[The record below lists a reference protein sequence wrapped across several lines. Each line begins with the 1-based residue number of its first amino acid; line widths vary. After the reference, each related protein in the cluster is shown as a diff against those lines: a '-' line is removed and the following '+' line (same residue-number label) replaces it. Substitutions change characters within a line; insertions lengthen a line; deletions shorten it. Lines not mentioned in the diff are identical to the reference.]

1 MRNYMII
8 PMLLLFNFTYSQ
20 QDDLINETFDDGI
33 PADWTHYSTNWGD
46 YPQWAVFSEA
56 LKEASGPY
64 FGPVSNWIQLPTV
77 DLTETTEP
85 VLTFD
90 LAMAVVDTT
99 IRFSVWYTTDSVWN
113 PLTTYGAFNSNASNI
128 IDVES
133 ADDNNWTPLS
143 TDYQTISIDL
153 SPFSDESNIRFS
165 LCSDYVNSW
174 SYGVWYIDNV
184 RLFDITETGIF
195 NHPEQAS
202 FQLFPNPTNSVIH
215 VIPSGKSKDALW
227 KITDIKGKVIIE
239 KSSNSNIENLDVS
252 HFDSGLYLVQ
262 YISEGNA
269 IIKQLIKD

>member
-1 MRNYMII
+1 MMV
-8 PMLLLFNFTYSQ
+8 PMLLLFNFNYSQ

-46 YPQWAVFSEA
+46 YPQWVVFSETI
-56 LKEASGPY
+56 KEASGPY

-99 IRFSVWYTTDSVWN
+99 IRFSVWYTTNSVWN

-143 TDYQTISIDL
+143 SDYQTISIDL

-184 RLFDITETGIF
+184 RLFDNTETGIL
-195 NHPEQAS
+195 NHPEHAS
-202 FQLFPNPTNSVIH
+202 FQLFPNPTNSVVH
-215 VIPSGKSKDALW
+215 LIPSGKSKDALW
-227 KITDIKGKVIIE
+227 KITDSKGNVILD
-239 KSSNSNIENLDVS
+239 KSSNSNVMPLDVS
-252 HFDSGLYLVQ
+252 NYSSGIYLVQ
-262 YISEGNA
+262 CISEENT
-269 IIKQLIKD
+269 IIKQLIID